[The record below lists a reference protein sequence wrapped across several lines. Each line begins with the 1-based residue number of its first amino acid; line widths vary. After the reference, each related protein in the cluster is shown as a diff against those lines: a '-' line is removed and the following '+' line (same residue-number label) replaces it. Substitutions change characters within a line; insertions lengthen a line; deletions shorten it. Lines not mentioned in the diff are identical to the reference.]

1 MTLNEIAL
9 LYGTDKAT
17 AHPKIKGHCYTPHYE
32 KFFEALRHK
41 EIKLL
46 EIGVGGGESIQTWLQ
61 YFPAAIVHGVD
72 IVSETN
78 QFNSREGGP
87 GRYHYENG
95 DQGSADFWRAFNEK
109 YGSMDIII
117 DDGSHFDKD
126 IISAFKS
133 LWPMLKPG
141 GLYCIE
147 DLAVAYGGSPFTNP
161 PCQNHMDFVKDK
173 LDDINRLDEIDF
185 LYFSKELAILGK
197 KCSPIQVV

>member
-17 AHPKIKGHCYTPHYE
+17 SHPKIKGHCYTPHYE
-32 KFFEALRHK
+32 KFFEPIRKLK
-41 EIKLL
+41 LKLL

-61 YFPAAIVHGVD
+61 YFTEAIVHGVD
-72 IVSETN
+72 IVHDTN
-78 QFNSREGGP
+78 EFNTQDSGP
-87 GRYHYENG
+87 GRYHFEHG
-95 DQGSADFWRAFNEK
+95 DQGSVAFWKQFHERH
-109 YGSMDIII
+109 GSMDVVI
-117 DDGSHFDKD
+117 DDGSHYDKD
-126 IISAFKS
+126 VIASFGS
-133 LWPMLKPG
+133 LWPNLNPG

-173 LDDINRLDEIDF
+173 LDDINRHDEIDF

-197 KCSPIQVV
+197 KR